1 MRTEICIE
9 ISKLKLN
16 KVPAKFLSIHPLN
29 PQASKISEVVDC
41 LKNGGIIIYPTD
53 TVYGL
58 GCDLT
63 NKSAIEKLCRL
74 KGIKPEKINLSF
86 ICYDLS
92 HISEYVKNLDT
103 YAFKALKKNLP
114 GPFTFI
120 LEANSTVPKHLIAK
134 KKTVGI
140 RIPDHEIPRQIVKEL
155 GHPII
160 SSSIK
165 DDDEIIEYTTDPELI
180 YDKYKNLVDIVID
193 SGNSGNM
200 PSTIIDVTSGDFD
213 IIRQG
218 LGEFA
223 Y

>member
-1 MRTEICIE
+1 M
-9 ISKLKLN
+9 S
-16 KVPAKFLSIHPLN
+16 AKFLQVHPLN
-29 PQASKISEVVDC
+29 PQMNRIAEVVQC
-41 LKNGGIIIYPTD
+41 LKRGGLIIYPTD

-63 NKSAIEKLCRL
+63 NKGAIEKLCRL

-92 HISEYVKNLDT
+92 HISEFVKNLDT
-103 YAFKALKKNLP
+103 SSFKALKKNLP

-120 LEANSTVPKHLIAK
+120 LEASSTVPKSLIAK

-140 RIPDHEIPRQIVKEL
+140 RIPNHEVPRQIVKEL
-155 GHPII
+155 GHPLI

-165 DDDEIIEYTTDPELI
+165 DEDDIIEYTTDPELI
-180 YDKYKNLVDIVID
+180 YEKYKNLVDVVID
-193 SGNSGNM
+193 SGNSGNI
-200 PSTIIDVTSGDFD
+200 PSTIIDVTSGNFD

-218 LGEFA
+218 LGEFM

>member
-1 MRTEICIE
+1 MNRI
-9 ISKLKLN
+9 
-16 KVPAKFLSIHPLN
+16 A
-29 PQASKISEVVDC
+29 EVVDC
-41 LKNGGIIIYPTD
+41 LKDGGLIIYPTD

-63 NKSAIEKLCRL
+63 NKGAIEKLCRI

-92 HISEYVKNLDT
+92 HISEFVKHLDT
-103 YAFKALKKNLP
+103 SAFKALKKNLP

-120 LEANSTVPKHLIAK
+120 LEASSTVPKNLIAK

-140 RIPDHEIPRQIVKEL
+140 RIPNHEIPRQIVKEL
-155 GHPII
+155 GHPLI

-180 YDKYKNLVDIVID
+180 YEKYKNLVDIVID
-193 SGNSGNM
+193 SGNSGNI
-200 PSTIIDVTSGDFD
+200 PSTIIDVTSGDFE

-218 LGEFA
+218 LGEFT